1 MNLPFRKAPR
11 CMCQKDMNLKGDGK
25 TCEKTQILQDNI
37 EVQGEC
43 FVGSLKKY
51 IFVSELI

>member
-1 MNLPFRKAPR
+1 
-11 CMCQKDMNLKGDGK
+11 MNLKGDGK